1 MFVEKNGLLHL
12 CVFTGD
18 VWGLGGLV
26 VICLTA
32 NLQRSGQQDQMG
44 GKITPHA
51 PKWETIIPSKVTQ
64 TQLRIKIIE
73 HTSSAADISPPHR
86 KYTSAPKLKPNDV
99 RLTTGQ
105 YMNLKTIVTSW
116 LFYNCQI
123 RLLVWWGH
131 DLHLQTFC
139 SLPAVTVK
147 HKPTLVKS
155 KYTVKGCFCTVFR
168 A

>member
-1 MFVEKNGLLHL
+1 MFVENN
-12 CVFTGD
+12 CRFAPPVCIYRWSVRF
-18 VWGLGGLV
+18 GGLV

-73 HTSSAADISPPHR
+73 HTSSSAWDISPPHR
-86 KYTSAPKLKPNDV
+86 KRTSAPELKPNDV

-105 YMNLKTIVTSW
+105 YMNLKIIATSW
-116 LFYNCQI
+116 LFPNCHKC
-123 RLLVWWGH
+123 LLVWWGY
-131 DLHLQTFC
+131 DLHLQTFVLC
-139 SLPAVTVK
+139 CNYKTQTN
-147 HKPTLVKS
+147 TL
-155 KYTVKGCFCTVFR
+155 
-168 A
+168 